1 MRIVLMGPPGAGK
14 GTQAKLMRERTG
26 MAHIST
32 GDLLRQAVAAQTEL
46 GLAAKG
52 YMDRG
57 ELVPDSLVIGMI
69 DHCLRGDGVASS
81 FMLDGFPRTVAQAEA
96 LDGTLQGR
104 HAPLEHVVSLAVP
117 REELVRRLSGR
128 RTCLQCGAMFHLAF
142 DPPRQAG
149 VCDRCGGTLYQRDDD
164 REETIRA
171 RLDVYDRS
179 TAPLENFYRARG
191 LLREIDGTGSAA
203 DVLDRVLVRLEA
215 GRAA

>member
-32 GDLLRQAVAAQTEL
+32 GDLLRRAVAAQTEL

-52 YMDRG
+52 FMDRG
-57 ELVPDSLVIGMI
+57 ELVPDRLVIGMI
-69 DHCLRGDGVASS
+69 DHRLQAEGAAPS

-96 LDGTLQGR
+96 LEDTLKSG
-104 HAPLEHVVSLAVP
+104 HVPLDHVVSLSVP

-128 RTCLQCGAMFHLAF
+128 RTCQQCGAMFHVVF
-142 DPPRQAG
+142 DPPHRES
-149 VCDRCGGTLYQRDDD
+149 VCDRCGGALYQREDD
-164 REETIRA
+164 REDTIRA

-179 TAPLENFYRARG
+179 TAPLETFYRSRG